1 MLVRAALSG
10 QGALVTNH
18 GPEGP
23 DQVRFAPATR
33 RWWPMVE
40 VMSDV
45 GATVRID
52 PRYHDAVLFDLDGV
66 ITDTA
71 SLHAAAWKEL
81 FDDYLGRR
89 RPSAEEDHGPFTP
102 ADYLHFIDGKPRSDG
117 VRDFL
122 ASRGISLPWGT
133 PSASGD
139 EDTVCRLGD
148 RKQERFD
155 RQIAAG
161 VPVFGSTVAL
171 VRRLRDAGVA
181 VAVFSASRNCAAVLD
196 SAGIADLF
204 GVRVDGVVAE
214 ELDLPGKPDP
224 AMLLEAARRLGIR
237 PARAVVVEDSE
248 AGVTAARAGGF
259 GLVIGVD
266 RTGGAGSE
274 LSARGADVVISDLAD
289 VTVRTIDRRMSA
301 LPNAL
306 ASFGQLASVVG
317 ARRPA
322 LFFDFDGTLSE
333 IVDQPGA
340 ATLVDGAAEALRALA
355 ALYPVAVLSGRDLAD
370 IRDRV
375 GIPGLW
381 YAGSHGF
388 EMIGPDGTH
397 HSNETA
403 AQAIPILADAA
414 AELTEM
420 LSGISGVSV
429 EHKRYAV
436 AVHYRNAAPD
446 AAGAVTAA
454 VHDVGRR
461 SGLKVTAGRKVVEL
475 RPQVD
480 WDKGKTLEWIVE
492 KVAGQEPLLPIFLG
506 DDLTDEDAF
515 DSVLHDG
522 VGIVVRHTED
532 GDRATAARYCLDNP
546 GQVRE
551 FIDRLVQQCDIDR
564 QTLSSPW
571 SFTFGSYIPEQ
582 ERLREALCTVGNG
595 YRATRGCA
603 PESDA
608 GPFHYPGSY
617 AAGLYNRLTDNVAG
631 VDVENESLVNLPNWL
646 SCKFR
651 IDGGD
656 WFDIDSTELLSY
668 RQNLDLRQAE
678 LTRQF
683 RFRDSAGRTTTV
695 IQRRIAAMH
704 LPHACALETTLWA
717 EDWSGTIEFLSI
729 IDGDIRNS
737 GVERYRDFSGDHL
750 VATTSK
756 ELSPDSALL
765 VCETI
770 QSRVP
775 IAVAARTTV
784 WRGDAA
790 LVADVR
796 FVDEPRRTGHELVV
810 SVDAGQS
817 VTVEKMAALFTGL
830 DPAIS
835 EPGDAAARLLRRLG
849 RYRDLREGHI
859 RQWAHLWERF
869 DIAFGDSPDA
879 LRVVRLHMLQLLQTV
894 PNHAEDVDAGL
905 PARGL
910 HGEAYRGHIFWDEL
924 FVFPVLNLRSPDTT
938 RSLLHYRDRRLP
950 EARQAAR
957 DAGYAGAMFPWQ
969 SGSDGRE
976 ESQKL
981 HLNPNSGRWNPDASA
996 RAHHIGIAVAYNVWQ
1011 YYLVTGDLHYLV
1023 SNGAEMLAEIAR
1035 FWVSRSEFDEK
1046 LGRYVIRGV
1055 IGPDEFH
1062 SGYPDRPYDGI
1073 DNNAYTNVMAVWV
1086 IVHALDA
1093 LDALPLRDRLDLM
1106 ESLGISGRELER
1118 WDEVSRL
1125 MYVPFHSA
1133 RGTGS
1138 DPDVAVISQFEGYG
1152 DLQELDWQG
1161 LRERYG
1167 NIARLDRIL
1176 EADNDSVNRYKASK
1190 QADVLMLFYLLSAD
1204 ELRELFARMG
1214 YRFTPEQIPATVD
1227 YYLKRTSHGSTLSG
1241 VVHAWVLARGD
1252 RERAMRYFQQV
1263 LMSDVADIQG
1273 GTTAEGIHIAAMAGS
1288 IDLLQRCF
1296 TGLEIRSDRLILN
1309 PMWPESLGALRM
1321 PIQYRGYRL
1330 HLTIIGR
1337 SVELSVDPTDHAP
1350 IDIECHG
1357 RVQTLTPGTSVRF
1370 G

>member
-1 MLVRAALSG
+1 
-10 QGALVTNH
+10 
-18 GPEGP
+18 
-23 DQVRFAPATR
+23 
-33 RWWPMVE
+33 
-40 VMSDV
+40 MSDV
-45 GATVRID
+45 GAQVRID
-52 PRYHDAVLFDLDGV
+52 PRYHDGVLFDLDGV

-71 SLHAAAWKEL
+71 SLHRAAWKEL

-89 RPSAEEDHGPFTP
+89 HPSADEDHRPFTP
-102 ADYLHFIDGKPRSDG
+102 ADYRHFIDGKPRYDG

-133 PSASGD
+133 RAGSGD
-139 EDTVCRLGD
+139 EDTICALGD
-148 RKQERFD
+148 RKQQRFAL
-155 RQIAAG
+155 QIAAG

-171 VRRLRDAGVA
+171 VRRLADAGVA
-181 VAVFSASRNCAAVLD
+181 VAVFSASRNCAAVLA

-204 GVRVDGVVAE
+204 SVRVDGVVAE

-224 AMLLEAARRLGIR
+224 AMLLEAAHRLGVR
-237 PARAVVVEDSE
+237 PARAVVVEDAE

-259 GLVIGVD
+259 GFVIGID
-266 RTGGAGSE
+266 RTGAAGGE
-274 LSARGADVVISDLAD
+274 LSACGADAVIGDLSE
-289 VTVRTIDRRMSA
+289 VTVRAIDRRMST
-301 LPNAL
+301 LPDAL
-306 ASFGQLASVVG
+306 ASFGQLAGVVA

-322 LFFDFDGTLSE
+322 FFFDFDGTLSE
-333 IVDQPGA
+333 IVDQPSA
-340 ATLVDGAAEALRALA
+340 ATLVPGAARALHALA
-355 ALYPVAVLSGRDLAD
+355 AIYPVAVLSGRDLAD

-375 GIPGLW
+375 DIPGLW

-388 EMIGPDGTH
+388 EMVGPDGTH

-403 AQAIPILADAA
+403 AQAIPVLERAA
-414 AELTEM
+414 AELTAR
-420 LSGISGVSV
+420 LSAISGVSV

-446 AAGAVTAA
+446 AAGTVTAA
-454 VHDVGRR
+454 AHDVGRS
-461 SGLKVTAGRKVVEL
+461 SGLRVTSGRKVVEL
-475 RPQVD
+475 RPDVD
-480 WDKGKTLEWIVE
+480 WDKGKTLEWIVDR
-492 KVAGQEPLLPIFLG
+492 VAGREPLLPIFIG

-522 VGIVVRHTED
+522 IGIVVRHAED
-532 GDRATAARYCLDNP
+532 GDRATAARYYLDDP
-546 GQVRE
+546 ERVRE
-551 FIDRLVQQCDIDR
+551 FIERLVEQSDIDR
-564 QTLSSPW
+564 QILSSPW
-571 SFTFGSYIPEQ
+571 SFTFGGYIPEQ

-603 PESDA
+603 PEADA
-608 GPFHYPGSY
+608 GEFHYPGSY
-617 AAGLYNRLTDNVAG
+617 AAGLYNRLTDQVAG
-631 VDVENESLVNLPNWL
+631 VDIENESLVNLPNWL

-656 WFDIDSTELLSY
+656 WFDIDSADVLSY

-678 LTRQF
+678 LTREF
-683 RFRDSAGRTTTV
+683 RFRDPAGRTTTV
-695 IQRRIAAMH
+695 TQRRIAAMH

-717 EDWSGTIEFLSI
+717 EDWSGTIEFLST
-729 IDGDIRNS
+729 IDGDVRNC

-750 VATTSK
+750 VATTTR
-756 ELSPDSALL
+756 ELSPGSALL
-765 VCETI
+765 MCETV

-775 IAVAARTTV
+775 IAVATRTTV
-784 WRGDAA
+784 WRGDAP
-790 LVADVR
+790 LVADIS
-796 FVDEPRRTGHELVV
+796 FADEPRRTGHDVV
-810 SVDAGQS
+810 AHVDAGQS

-835 EPGDAAARLLRRLG
+835 EPGDAAARLLSRLG
-849 RYRDLREGHI
+849 RYGDLREGHT
-859 RQWAHLWERF
+859 REWAHLWERF
-869 DIAFGDSPDA
+869 AIDFDGSPDA
-879 LRVVRLHMLQLLQTV
+879 LRVVRLHLLQLLQTV

-924 FVFPVLNLRSPDTT
+924 FVFPVLNLRSPDIT
-938 RSLLHYRDRRLP
+938 RSLLRYRDRRLP
-950 EARQAAR
+950 EARRAAR

-1011 YYLVTGDLHYLV
+1011 YYQVTGDLQYL
-1023 SNGAEMLAEIAR
+1023 STNGAEMLAEIAR
-1035 FWVSRSEFDEK
+1035 FWVSRSEFDDT

-1086 IVHALDA
+1086 IVRALDA
-1093 LDALPLRDRLDLM
+1093 LDALPLRDRLDLL
-1106 ESLGISGRELER
+1106 ESLGINGRELEK

-1125 MYVPFHSA
+1125 MYVPFHSGGA
-1133 RGTGS
+1133 TGPG
-1138 DPDVAVISQFEGYG
+1138 PDVDVISQFEGYD
-1152 DLQELDWQG
+1152 DLKELDWHG
-1161 LRERYG
+1161 LRERHG

-1190 QADVLMLFYLLSAD
+1190 QADVLMLFYLLSSD

-1227 YYLKRTSHGSTLSG
+1227 YYRHRTSHGSTLSG
-1241 VVHAWVLARGD
+1241 VVHGWVLARGD
-1252 RERAMRYFQQV
+1252 RARAMHYFQQV
-1263 LMSDVADIQG
+1263 LASDVADIQG

-1296 TGLEIRSDRLILN
+1296 TGLETRADRLILN
-1309 PMWPESLGALRM
+1309 PMWPESLGTLRM
-1321 PIQYRGYRL
+1321 PIYYRGYRL

-1337 SVELSVDPTDHAP
+1337 SVELSIDPTDHPP
-1350 IDIECHG
+1350 IDIECRG
-1357 RVQTLTPGTSVRF
+1357 RVQTLTPGTSLRF

>member
-1 MLVRAALSG
+1 
-10 QGALVTNH
+10 
-18 GPEGP
+18 
-23 DQVRFAPATR
+23 
-33 RWWPMVE
+33 
-40 VMSDV
+40 MSDV
-45 GATVRID
+45 GAPVRID
-52 PRYHDAVLFDLDGV
+52 PRQHDAVLFDLDGV

-71 SLHAAAWKEL
+71 SLHRAAWKEL

-89 RPSAEEDHGPFTP
+89 EPSAAENHDAFTA
-102 ADYLHFIDGKPRSDG
+102 ADYRHFIDGKPRYDG

-122 ASRGISLPWGT
+122 ASRGVALPYGE
-133 PSASGD
+133 PSDSGD
-139 EDTVCRLGD
+139 EDTVYGLGQ
-148 RKQERFD
+148 RKQQHFAL
-155 RQIAAG
+155 QIAAG
-161 VPVFGSTVAL
+161 VPVFESTIAL
-171 VRRLRDAGVA
+171 VRRLKDAGVA

-204 GVRVDGVVAE
+204 GARVDGVVAE
-214 ELDLPGKPDP
+214 DLHLPGKPDP
-224 AMLLEAARRLGIR
+224 AMLIEAARRLGVR
-237 PARAVVVEDSE
+237 PGRTVVVEDAE

-266 RTGGAGSE
+266 RTGETGAE
-274 LSARGADVVISDLAD
+274 LSAFGADAVVGDLSQ
-289 VTVRTIDRRMSA
+289 VTVRSIDRRMST
-301 LPNAL
+301 LPDAL
-306 ASFGQLASVVG
+306 ASFGQISAVVA

-322 LFFDFDGTLSE
+322 FFFDFDGTLSE
-333 IVDQPGA
+333 IVDEPGA
-340 ATLVDGAAEALRALA
+340 ATLVGGAAEALQALA
-355 ALYPVAVLSGRDLAD
+355 ALYPVAVLSGRDLND
-370 IRDRV
+370 VRERV

-388 EMIGPDGTH
+388 EILGPDGRH

-403 AQAIPILADAA
+403 AQAIPVLERAA
-414 AELTEM
+414 AELTEK
-420 LSGISGVSV
+420 LAAISGVSV

-446 AAGAVTAA
+446 AARTVSAS
-454 VHDVGRR
+454 VHDIGRHN
-461 SGLKVTAGRKVVEL
+461 GLKVTSGRKVVEL
-475 RPQVD
+475 RPDID
-480 WDKGKTLEWIVE
+480 WDKGRTLEWIIDQM
-492 KVAGQEPLLPIFLG
+492 AGQGSLLPVFIG

-532 GDRATAARYCLDNP
+532 GDRATAARYCLDDP
-546 GQVRE
+546 HHVRE
-551 FIDRLVQQCDIDR
+551 FLEYLVKQCDIDR
-564 QTLSSPW
+564 QILSSPW
-571 SFTFGSYIPEQ
+571 SFEFGGYIPEQ
-582 ERLREALCTVGNG
+582 ERLREALCTLGNG

-608 GPFHYPGSY
+608 GPFHYPGNY
-617 AAGLYNRLTDNVAG
+617 AAGLYNRLTDQVAG
-631 VDVENESLVNLPNWL
+631 IEVENESLVNLPNWL

-656 WFDIDSTELLSY
+656 WFDVDSTDLLSY
-668 RQNLDLRQAE
+668 RQSMDLRRAE
-678 LTRQF
+678 LTREF
-683 RFRDSAGRTTTV
+683 RFRDPAGRTTTV
-695 IQRRIAAMH
+695 TQRRIEAIH

-717 EDWSGTIEFLSI
+717 EDWSGTIEFRSV
-729 IDGDIRNS
+729 IDGDVRNC

-750 VATTSK
+750 VATTTR

-765 VCETI
+765 ICQTV

-784 WRGDAA
+784 WRGE
-790 LVADVR
+790 LSLRADVQ
-796 FVDEPRRTGHELVV
+796 FIDDPRRTGHNLLVD
-810 SVDAGQS
+810 VDVGQS
-817 VTVEKMAALFTGL
+817 VTVEKMVAVYTGL

-835 EPGDAAARLLRRLG
+835 EPGDAAVRLLSRLG
-849 RYRDLREGHI
+849 RYGDLREGHI

-869 DIAFGDSPDA
+869 DIAFDADPDA
-879 LRVVRLHMLQLLQTV
+879 LRVVRLHLLHLLQTV
-894 PNHAEDVDAGL
+894 PNRAEDVDAGL

-910 HGEAYRGHIFWDEL
+910 HGEAYRGHVFWDEL

-938 RSLLHYRDRRLP
+938 RSLLRYRDRRLP

-1011 YYLVTGDLHYLV
+1011 YYQATGDMGYLV
-1023 SNGAEMLAEIAR
+1023 ENGAEMLAEIAR
-1035 FWVSRSEFDEK
+1035 FWVSRSEFDEA

-1062 SGYPDRPYDGI
+1062 SGYPERPYDGI

-1086 IVHALDA
+1086 IVRALDA
-1093 LDALPLRDRLDLM
+1093 LDALPLSDRLDLL
-1106 ESLGISGRELER
+1106 ETLGINGRELAR
-1118 WDEVSRL
+1118 WDDVSRR
-1125 MYVPFHSA
+1125 MFVPFHSA
-1133 RGTGS
+1133 GGTGPG
-1138 DPDVAVISQFEGYG
+1138 PDVVVISQFEGYG
-1152 DLQELDWQG
+1152 DLTELDWHS
-1161 LRERYG
+1161 LRERHG

-1176 EADNDSVNRYKASK
+1176 EADNDSVTRYKASK
-1190 QADVLMLFYLLSAD
+1190 QADALMLFYLLSAD

-1214 YRFTPEQIPATVD
+1214 YRFTPGQIPATVD
-1227 YYLKRTSHGSTLSG
+1227 YYLHRTSHGSTLSG

-1252 RERAMRYFQQV
+1252 RQSAMRHFQRV
-1263 LMSDVADIQG
+1263 LASDIADIQG

-1321 PIQYRGYRL
+1321 PIHYRGYRL

-1337 SVELSVDPTDHAP
+1337 SVELSIDPSDHPP

-1357 RVQTLTPGTSVRF
+1357 RIQTLTPGTSLRF